1 MEPKKK
7 EPKQSTK
14 ARVTQRKPRERIQEA
29 MLDDPDPGMTQ
40 KQNQNQERDDPL
52 AA

>member
-14 ARVTQRKPRERIQEA
+14 ARVTQRKPRRPATGWSNWALPLNHPISGNIRA
-29 MLDDPDPGMTQ
+29 
-40 KQNQNQERDDPL
+40 NQVSV
-52 AA
+52 